1 VLTLPSALDRTLRL
15 YGERP
20 AIVDEECR
28 LSWREFADRVARAA
42 GVLQSLGVKRGDR
55 FGILSRNT
63 FRHAELITA
72 GYWMGAVPVPVN
84 IRLAPPEIAFILS
97 DADCRIVAIE
107 DALWHLAEA
116 DEMAAWRGHFLH
128 VSRDPINQD
137 VPQYET
143 LLATAEPAPLYD
155 SGEEDDAILLYTG
168 GTTGR
173 SKGVRLSHKNVISNG
188 MQMAHHWRVRSDDIY
203 LHVPPMFHSADLLG
217 TAFTLIGGAHAY
229 LPQFSGEAFL
239 KAIEDYR
246 VTIAMLAPT
255 MVIMTLQVENL
266 SDYDLSSFRNLFYG
280 SSPMAVEWVKRTMEA
295 FEGVEIR
302 QGYGLTETSPILTT
316 LSPEDHVR
324 ALESGDYGL
333 LKAAGR
339 PLIGIDMRIV
349 DDDGNELPVGEI
361 GEVVVRGPNVTKG
374 YLNRPE
380 DNEKAFRN
388 GWFHTGD
395 VGRMDAQGYMYL
407 MDRKKDMII
416 TGGENVYSSEVEAV
430 LYQHPGIFEC
440 AVIGVP
446 DEKYGEA
453 LFAAIVPA
461 PGVTLSEDEVI
472 EHCRGR
478 IGGYKIPRRM
488 AFLEEL
494 PKSAMGKILKTELR
508 RIYGG
513 EAGASHNR
521 VSSSGKG

>member
-1 VLTLPSALDRTLRL
+1 MLSLPSALDRTLRL
-15 YGERP
+15 HGARP
-20 AIVDEECR
+20 AIVDAER
-28 LSWREFADRVARAA
+28 TFTWRQFADRVARAA
-42 GVLQSLGVKRGDR
+42 GLLKQLGIERGDR
-55 FGILSRNT
+55 FGIVSRNT

-84 IRLAPPEIAFILS
+84 IRLAPPEIGFILK

-107 DALWHLAEA
+107 DVFWDLAGSDALAP
-116 DEMAAWRGHFLH
+116 WRGRLLY
-128 VSRDPINQD
+128 VSPDRAAHD
-137 VPQYET
+137 VAQYEA
-143 LLATAEPAPLYD
+143 LLATAEPAQLAD
-155 SGEEDDAILLYTG
+155 AAEDDDAILLYTG

-173 SKGVRLSHKNVISNG
+173 SKGVRLTHRNVVSNG

-203 LHVPPMFHSADLLG
+203 LHIPPMFHSADLLG
-217 TAFTLIGGAHAY
+217 TAFTLVGGAHAY
-229 LPQFSGEAFL
+229 LPQFSGEAAL

-246 VTIAMLAPT
+246 VTIAMFAPT

-266 SDYDLSSFRNLFYG
+266 ADYDLSSFRNLFYG
-280 SSPMAVEWVKRTMEA
+280 SSPMAVEWVKRTMDA
-295 FEGVEIR
+295 FKGVEIQ

-316 LSPEDHVR
+316 LSPEDHIR
-324 ALESGDYGL
+324 ALDSGDYSR

-349 DDDGNELPVGEI
+349 DDDDNEVPIGEV

-380 DNEKAFRN
+380 DNEKAFRD

-395 VGRMDAQGYMYL
+395 VGRMDKQGYMYL

-430 LYQHPGIFEC
+430 LYQHPGIFEV

-446 DEKYGEA
+446 DSKYGEA

-461 PGVTLSEDEVI
+461 PGVELCEDEVI

-488 AFLEEL
+488 AFVDEL
-494 PKSAMGKILKTELR
+494 PKSALGKILKTELR
-508 RIYGG
+508 RIHGRQVD
-513 EAGASHNR
+513 ALRNR